1 MIRHISRRPS
11 SDVRGRASGVGFR
24 ASGLGGLGRLAGC
37 LLALAL
43 LSACTSAPPPQAPAA
58 APDIPKIAFDKH
70 TLPNGLE
77 VILSE
82 DHRVPMVAVNLWY
95 HVGPANEAQGRT
107 GFAHIFEHMMFQ
119 GTKHVPGDSHFKIL
133 EGAGAT
139 DINGTTDFDR
149 TNYFETLP
157 SNQLELALWMESDR
171 MGYLLDKLDQ
181 ANLSNQQDV
190 IRNERRQGV
199 ENVPYGIVQEA
210 LFHQLFP
217 KNHPYYG
224 MVIGSHADIQAA
236 KLEEVK
242 SFFKLYYAPN
252 NASLAI
258 VGDFDKPEARKL
270 VEKYFGPLKRG
281 ADVPKISAQT
291 PPITA
296 ERRVVVRDLV
306 ELPKVYMAWITS
318 PIFKPGDAEAD
329 LAARILGGGKSSRLY
344 KKLVYEK
351 QIAQDVS
358 VQQNSL
364 ILGSLFGLDVTVR
377 PGHTPEEVEAVIN
390 QEFDAFRRDGPTTAE
405 VDRARNVVETQ
416 IVEGLETL
424 GGFGG
429 VADRLNLYNHYLGNP
444 DYLAQDIERYRK
456 ATPASIRQ
464 FVQDQIKTNARVVV
478 YGVPGTP
485 DFGPDVP
492 KPKGVP
498 TAAGAG
504 AESINADEAW
514 RSQQPKAGPAKPL
527 KVAAP
532 QLFTLSNG
540 LTVILAERPGL
551 PIVSADLVVRTGS
564 DTNPIDK
571 PGLANYTAAMLDE
584 GTTSRNALQLADDVA
599 QLGASLTTG
608 SSTDTMR
615 VTGSS
620 LSKNFAAMLGLMA
633 DVAQHPAFP
642 ADEIERQ
649 RGQRLG
655 RLAEQRDDPTSVAG
669 TALAAA
675 LYGPKHP
682 YGYTEVGT
690 EAAIKATTRDD
701 LVGFWKRSFMP
712 NNAAL
717 VVAGNMTL
725 ADLKTLAEQTFGSWQ
740 RATGATPSLGAPATT
755 AARVVIV
762 DKPGAAQ
769 SQIRVATIGAARS
782 TPDYP
787 ALQVMNTALGGLFS
801 SRINLNLRE
810 EHGYTY
816 GAWTVFVYRRFSG
829 PFFAATGVQ
838 TGVTAP
844 AVSEI
849 LKEIRRTADAPL
861 SADELSLSK
870 DAIVRALPGMFETSG
885 QVVGTLSNI
894 YTYDLGLDYYAKY
907 PAQIAAVNAN
917 AAQAAA
923 RKYLVP
929 EKLLVVVVGDRKKV
943 EPELARLKLGTIE
956 LRDADGNV
964 KKK

>member
-1 MIRHISRRPS
+1 MFKHWLTAPLVALTLLTACRP
-11 SDVRGRASGVGFR
+11 
-24 ASGLGGLGRLAGC
+24 
-37 LLALAL
+37 
-43 LSACTSAPPPQAPAA
+43 APAPQAPA
-58 APDIPKIAFDKH
+58 PDLPKIAFEKYS
-70 TLPNGLE
+70 LPNGLE

-119 GTKHVPGDSHFKIL
+119 GTRHVPGDSHFKIL

-157 SNQLELALWMESDR
+157 SNDLELALWMESDR

-199 ENVPYGIVQEA
+199 ENVPYGIVGEA
-210 LFHQLFP
+210 LYHQLFP

-236 KLEEVK
+236 RLEEVK
-242 SFFKLYYAPN
+242 NFFRVYYAPN

-258 VGDFDKPEARKL
+258 VGDFEKADARRL
-270 VEKYFGPLKRG
+270 VDKYFGPLKRG
-281 ADVPKISAQT
+281 SEVPKVTVQT

-296 ERRVVVRDLV
+296 ERRVVVRDRV

-318 PIFKPGDAEAD
+318 PIFKPGDADAD

-358 VQQNSL
+358 VQQYSL
-364 ILGSLFGLDVTVR
+364 VLGSTFTVDVTVR
-377 PGHTPEEVEAVIN
+377 PGHTPEDVEAAIN
-390 QEFDAFRRDGPTTAE
+390 QELDAFRRDGPTAAE
-405 VDRARNVVETQ
+405 VERARNVVETQ
-416 IVEGLETL
+416 IVQGLETL

-429 VADRLNLYNHYLGNP
+429 VADRLNMYNHYLGTP

-456 ATPASIRQ
+456 ATAASIKQ
-464 FVQDQIKTNARVVV
+464 FAQQQLTTNARVVA
-478 YGVPGTP
+478 YGVRGTP
-485 DFGPDVP
+485 DFGPEVP
-492 KPKGVP
+492 KPKAVR
-498 TAAGAG
+498 TAAGTG
-504 AESINADEAW
+504 AESINADEPW
-514 RSQQPKAGPAKPL
+514 RNERPKAAAARPL
-527 KVAAP
+527 RVAAP
-532 QLFTLSNG
+532 QAFTLANG
-540 LTVILAERPGL
+540 LSVILAERPGL

-564 DTNPIDK
+564 DVNPADR

-584 GTTSRNALQLADDVA
+584 GTTTRNALQLADSVA
-599 QLGASLTTG
+599 QLGASLYTS
-608 SSTDTMR
+608 SSTETIQVDAT
-615 VTGSS
+615 S
-620 LSKNFAAMLGLMA
+620 LSKNFGAVLDLMA
-633 DVAQHPAFP
+633 DVALHPAFP
-642 ADEIERQ
+642 NEEIERL
-649 RGQRLG
+649 RGQRLA
-655 RLAEQRDDPTSVAG
+655 RLAQQRDEPNAVAS
-669 TALAAA
+669 TVVAAA
-675 LYGPKHP
+675 LYGPNHP
-682 YGYTEVGT
+682 YGYPELGT

-701 LVGFWKRSFMP
+701 LAGFWKRGFAP

-717 VVAGNMTL
+717 IVAGNVT
-725 ADLKTLAEQTFGSWQ
+725 AGDLRTLAEKSFGAWQ
-740 RATGATPSLGAPATT
+740 RGTPPAAAPGAPATT

-787 ALQVMNTALGGLFS
+787 SLQVMNAALGGLFS

-816 GAWTVFVYRRFSG
+816 GAFSTFVYCRFPG

-838 TGVTAP
+838 TSVTAP
-844 AVSEI
+844 AISEM
-849 LKEIRRTADAPL
+849 LKEIARTADAPL
-861 SADELSLSK
+861 SAEELRLSK
-870 DAIVRALPGMFETSG
+870 DAIVRGLPGMFETSG
-885 QVVGTLSNI
+885 QVVATLSNL
-894 YTYDLGLDYYAKY
+894 YTYDLGLDYYTKF
-907 PAQIAAVNAN
+907 PALVEGVTADRAL
-917 AAQAAA
+917 AAA

-929 EKLLVVVVGDRKKV
+929 ERLIVVVVGDRRKV
-943 EPELARLKLGTIE
+943 EPELARLKLRPIE
-956 LRDADGNV
+956 WRDADGHV
-964 KKK
+964 TK

>member
-1 MIRHISRRPS
+1 MMKHLLCNVTSDAGHRTPDARRCI
-11 SDVRGRASGVGFR
+11 
-24 ASGLGGLGRLAGC
+24 RLAGC

-58 APDIPKIAFDKH
+58 TPDIPKIAFDKY

-157 SNQLELALWMESDR
+157 SSQLELALWMESDR

-242 SFFKLYYAPN
+242 NFFKLYYAPN

-296 ERRVVVRDLV
+296 ERRVVVQDRV
-306 ELPKVYMAWITS
+306 ELPKIYMAWLTS

-377 PGHTPEEVEAVIN
+377 PGHTPEEVETAIN

-429 VADRLNLYNHYLGNP
+429 VADRLNMYNHYLGNP

-456 ATPASIRQ
+456 ATPASIKQ

-532 QLFTLSNG
+532 QSFTLSNG

-551 PIVSADLVVRTGS
+551 PIVSTDLVVRTGS

-584 GTTSRNALQLADDVA
+584 GTTTRNALQLADDVA

-608 SSTDTMR
+608 SSTETMQ
-615 VTGSS
+615 VNGTS
-620 LSKNFAAMLGLMA
+620 LSKNFAATLGLMA
-633 DVAQHPAFP
+633 DVALHPTFP
-642 ADEIERQ
+642 AEEIERQ

-669 TALAAA
+669 TAMALA

-682 YGYTEVGT
+682 YGYTGLGT

-701 LVGFWKRSFMP
+701 LVGFWKQGFAP
-712 NNAAL
+712 NSAAL
-717 VVAGNMTL
+717 VVAGNITL
-725 ADLKTLAEQTFGSWQ
+725 ADLKALAEKNFGSWQ
-740 RATGATPSLGAPATT
+740 RGTPPSPSPGAPATT

-810 EHGYTY
+810 AHGYTY
-816 GAWTVFVYRRFSG
+816 GAGSVFVYRRFPG

-885 QVVGTLSNI
+885 QVVDTLSNI
-894 YTYDLGLDYYAKY
+894 YTYDLGLDYYTKY
-907 PAQIAAVNAN
+907 PAQIAAVNAD

-929 EKLLVVVVGDRKKV
+929 GNLLVIIVGDRKKV
-943 EPELARLKLGTIE
+943 EPELAKLKLGPIE